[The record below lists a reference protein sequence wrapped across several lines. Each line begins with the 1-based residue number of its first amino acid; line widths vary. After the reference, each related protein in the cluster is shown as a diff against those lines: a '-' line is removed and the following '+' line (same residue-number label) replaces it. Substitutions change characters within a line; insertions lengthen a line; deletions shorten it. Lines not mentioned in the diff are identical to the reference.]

1 MYTYPH
7 LAPYIMTS
15 VPPALATSPCI
26 DDDCLPSSTSTST
39 RATMSM
45 SAERIEQAASQ
56 LVDLLV
62 TDISISPKNLT
73 PLQVG
78 KG

>member
-1 MYTYPH
+1 
-7 LAPYIMTS
+7 
-15 VPPALATSPCI
+15 
-26 DDDCLPSSTSTST
+26 
-39 RATMSM
+39 MSM

-73 PLQVG
+73 PLQVPQRSDSTVETLFIYCVIYDPSYHSATNIPHPHPHPLLRSIEIAH
-78 KG
+78 